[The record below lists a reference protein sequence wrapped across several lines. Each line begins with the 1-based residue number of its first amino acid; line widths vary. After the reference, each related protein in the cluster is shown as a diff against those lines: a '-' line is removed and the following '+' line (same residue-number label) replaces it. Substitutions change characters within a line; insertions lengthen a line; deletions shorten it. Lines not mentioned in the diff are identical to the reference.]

1 MGPWIYTSVYYI
13 PWVIR
18 GLWLVDSFSKRYTK
32 HLTNFRFQGP
42 YCKLMHLVF
51 TTSIRG
57 PRASHLGHKLK
68 WKQLT
73 VRPSNTVNKKHIF
86 LYMPYF
92 SFIYLFFI
100 CHHRHIMRWLF
111 LILSFLNLYRMETKA
126 YHRIFELGSW
136 GATVYGLRWVAGGE
150 GKPFFYFNISEE
162 KSCHC
167 SAGFWEPLKTEWI
180 MANLFY

>member
-1 MGPWIYTSVYYI
+1 MVPWIYTSVYYI

-92 SFIYLFFI
+92 SFIYLFFYLSSQA
-100 CHHRHIMRWLF
+100 HHEMIISDFKFFKLIQDGDQSVPSYFWAGELRSHSIWAPLSGWRWRKTFFLF
-111 LILSFLNLYRMETKA
+111 QHLRREILPLQCWLLR
-126 YHRIFELGSW
+126 
-136 GATVYGLRWVAGGE
+136 AT
-150 GKPFFYFNISEE
+150 
-162 KSCHC
+162 
-167 SAGFWEPLKTEWI
+167 
-180 MANLFY
+180 